1 MASVSCR
8 PIGKGQ
14 STWVALFVAGAL
26 LALTSP
32 AAARQSGRPGPVLL
46 PKRTLAGGVTT
57 FTHDRASLARATPYV
72 LDAAPE
78 AIVGGPDAD
87 PAYDLTSLLDVALL
101 SGGRLACFVQGHR
114 VLLFNRDGTPWRTIG
129 RHGAGPGEFMGGR
142 EMLGLRADTLLLL
155 DMNNRRLNW
164 IVPSAGVVRSE
175 PVQDRIPGVYATP
188 VGVLP
193 GGRVI
198 LTNAGQYRE
207 MGGAREDFR
216 SVASLFLLP
225 TRGAATTIATMPD
238 LLLRRMRNSIEPG
251 RPDLTDFIRF
261 GPNARSTVWDTLIA
275 STTGTTYEVVLRNS
289 RGVVI
294 QKIVLPATPRRPVTA
309 KMRQEN
315 ISVTMSA
322 WYSQPRDVTSPDSAR
337 VEAFLRAAPFAD
349 SLPVTAE
356 LFVTPDRTLWVL
368 DGHTPGES
376 SWTATGFRT
385 DGAIVGRLRADRGG
399 LPVAFGNDR
408 VVLKSTD
415 KDGVV
420 KLATYRFRIAGKQ

>member
-8 PIGKGQ
+8 PISKGRV
-14 STWVALFVAGAL
+14 TRGVVLVAGAL
-26 LALTSP
+26 IAFASP
-32 AAARQSGRPGPVLL
+32 AAARQAAPSAAVLL
-46 PKRTLAGGVTT
+46 PKRAVVGGVTT
-57 FTHDRASLARATPYV
+57 FTHDRASLARATTFL

-78 AIVGGPDAD
+78 TIVGGPDAD
-87 PAYDLTSLLDVALL
+87 PAYDLTTVQSVALL
-101 SGGRLACFVQGHR
+101 SGGRLACFVQGQR
-114 VLLFNRDGTPWRTIG
+114 ILLFNRDGTPWRIIG
-129 RHGAGPGEFMGGR
+129 RQGAGPGEFRSGR
-142 EMLGLRADTLLLL
+142 DMLWLRADTLLLL
-155 DMNNRRLNW
+155 DMGNRRLNW
-164 IVPSAGVVRSE
+164 IVPSAGVVRMES
-175 PVQDRIPGVYATP
+175 VQDRIPGVLAKP

-198 LTNAGQYRE
+198 LTNAGQYRDTL
-207 MGGAREDFR
+207 GAREDFR

-289 RGVVI
+289 GGVVI
-294 QKIVLPATPRRPVTA
+294 RKIVLPAMPRRPVTA

-315 ISVTMSA
+315 LSVSMSA
-322 WYSQPRDVTSPDSAR
+322 WYSHQRDFPQPDSVR

-356 LFVTPDRTLWVL
+356 LFVAPDRTLWVL

-376 SWTATGFRT
+376 SWSATGFRT

-399 LPVAFGNDR
+399 LPVAFGKDR

-420 KLATYRFRIAGKQ
+420 KLATYKFHPTGKQ